1 MVDDMYE
8 PQEVDILVIGG
19 GVFGSLTAIELSK
32 KGFSVKLLEKNSS
45 LMMGASLNNQNRLH
59 LGYHYPRD
67 LETAKQCQRGFEAF
81 KARYPSCILGGF
93 PNVYLISNE
102 NSNVTFEEYISFCR
116 KANLPRN
123 TVDLKTFEPL
133 VNHIEGGL
141 HTDEVIYD
149 CKILRGLVIEELSRS
164 NVDWKCDVNVNTIKE
179 ELGCFISDFRGGNVR
194 SKAVVN
200 CTFSNLNSF
209 NSKLGLKDKIYQ
221 YELTIVP
228 IIKWQNLKGLTGVT
242 VMDGRFFTV
251 LPHGKSG
258 NYLLYHVEHTVKE
271 TVVGSYYP
279 AHWASPK
286 HAINNE
292 EAQKACE
299 KMINAAIHW
308 LPDLKEAE
316 YVDYLAAVRVVLA
329 DEEATDRRPSLIEKM
344 DTKSPFYT
352 IFSGK
357 IDHSIWV
364 SKDLADKLQA
374 DLG

>member
-149 CKILRGLVIEELSRS
+149 CKICNFSS
-164 NVDWKCDVNVNTIKE
+164 KIK
-179 ELGCFISDFRGGNVR
+179 
-194 SKAVVN
+194 
-200 CTFSNLNSF
+200 THLNRH
-209 NSKLGLKDKIYQ
+209 LKTKKHLNNEKNYVEDNDKK
-221 YELTIVP
+221 TT
-228 IIKWQNLKGLTGVT
+228 QNLKI
-242 VMDGRFFTV
+242 
-251 LPHGKSG
+251 PHFSLKIPHNTSQISHHT
-258 NYLLYHVEHTVKE
+258 NKELYKCEYCNKE
-271 TVVGSYYP
+271 FSRIDNLNR
-279 AHWASPK
+279 H
-286 HAINNE
+286 
-292 EAQKACE
+292 
-299 KMINAAIHW
+299 
-308 LPDLKEAE
+308 
-316 YVDYLAAVRVVLA
+316 
-329 DEEATDRRPSLIEKM
+329 IEKSCKEKGVPYSRGILVM
-344 DTKSPFYT
+344 LDPGMLCNFKAKGDISFITLTF
-352 IFSGK
+352 
-357 IDHSIWV
+357 
-364 SKDLADKLQA
+364 L
-374 DLG
+374 